1 MGKKNILEK
10 TCLKYSPLCVQ
21 KFSTSR
27 TDCGAISDR
36 NYFVLRFSNTIS
48 LKIFRYISGIIL
60 ISIRNKNH
68 GIIGIYD
75 LFWKSQMLVNYK
87 VQ

>member
-1 MGKKNILEK
+1 MFYDSQIHTAMKIMGKKNILEK

-60 ISIRNKNH
+60 ISIRKK
-68 GIIGIYD
+68 
-75 LFWKSQMLVNYK
+75 KSRYNRHI
-87 VQ
+87 